1 MGFLNVL
8 YGTPIGLVL
17 GLMGDG
23 GSIVT
28 IPVLVYLVGMNIHS
42 AIGTGL
48 VIVGSTALMG
58 VIEYLRERFVE
69 WRVTLI
75 FVIFGILTNF
85 LGSHFNML
93 MPRKALLY
101 TFAATMVLIGVMML
115 KRSKK
120 NDDDHS
126 KISDYSKIKKWSLLI
141 ITASVVGFMTGFL
154 GVGGGFLVV
163 SSLALILGLPMKHAI
178 ATSLSIIT
186 FNCLWGILARVF
198 TNVTIQFSPVL
209 WILIGTAIG
218 ITVGRIIAIH
228 MNNKSL
234 RKAFAFFILSIA
246 VYMFLRTIGFISVV

>member
-58 VIEYLRERFVE
+58 VIEYSREKFVE

-120 NDDDHS
+120 NDDHS
-126 KISDYSKIKKWSLLI
+126 KILDYSKIKKWSLLI

-228 MNNKSL
+228 TNNKSL

-246 VYMFLRTIGFISVV
+246 VYMFLRTTGFISVV